1 MRVAIGQF
9 AAAPEWRANLDSCVD
24 YVDEAERGE
33 ADLLVLPEG
42 VLARFAEDDA
52 EQIREAAQ
60 PLDGPFVTALREHTA
75 GRNVTVVVGV
85 HEPAGHGLVHN
96 TLVVLRDGAIVT
108 TYRKLHLY
116 DAFGTRE
123 SARVQAGSGEPAV
136 FDCAGL
142 RVGLMTCYDVRFPE
156 LARLLADRGAQLI
169 ALPAAWVRGPGK
181 ERHWEVMVA
190 ARAMEN
196 TVYVAACGECG
207 PRNIGASMLAD
218 PLGTVRARLGGAP
231 GLLWGSADAAELA
244 AARRQ
249 LPVLANRRFAVDPAV
264 LPAPGAA
271 SVPFSSSGPAELA
284 GR

>member
-9 AAAPEWRANLDSCVD
+9 AATPDWRSNLDICVR
-24 YVDEAERGE
+24 YVDDAERGG

-42 VLARFAEDDA
+42 VLARFVEDA
-52 EQIREAAQ
+52 ERIRAAAQ

-75 GRNVTVVVGV
+75 GKQVTVVVGV
-85 HEPAGHGLVHN
+85 HEPLTGEAGGDTEDGRVHN
-96 TLVVLRDGAIVT
+96 TLVVLRGGEIVT

-116 DAFGTRE
+116 DAFDMRE
-123 SARVQAGSGEPAV
+123 SARVLASSDEPVV

-190 ARAMEN
+190 ARALEN

-207 PRNIGASMLAD
+207 ARNIGASMLVD

-231 GLLWGSADAAELA
+231 GLLWASADAEELA
-244 AARRQ
+244 TARRQ

-264 LPAPGAA
+264 LP
-271 SVPFSSSGPAELA
+271 VPVHPVDA
-284 GR
+284 